1 MGETANYYGIN
12 TWFERSTDTLSG
24 GQKQLLALAS
34 VTAVGPRLLLLDEPT
49 AQLDPI
55 AAASF
60 IDTVYKLNRE
70 MGITVLIAE
79 HRTEAL

>member
-1 MGETANYYGIN
+1 M
-12 TWFERSTDTLSG
+12 
-24 GQKQLLALAS
+24 AS

-79 HRTEAL
+79 HRTEELFERADSVLLMERQAA